1 MEINRT
7 NTDTGEKPGRKIIK
21 ITILCVLAVLMNIL
35 LNNFVMNFLRL
46 PLFLDTVF
54 TAAAAFTAGIIP
66 GMVVAV
72 LNWLSAC
79 IYYKEIQYYVFC
91 SIAEVFIICAFK
103 PSAPDVQNFAS
114 KERVTASYAALV
126 SKLFLLYI
134 FCVVTVS
141 VLGGVIDYLSQ
152 LFTKTYSLH
161 SSVEDTFKPGL
172 IMSNLPLLAV
182 NILSRIPVN
191 IVDRFIVIFGGY
203 FISRALVKIIK

>member
-1 MEINRT
+1 MEINKT
-7 NTDTGEKPGRKIIK
+7 NAAAGEKPGRKIIK
-21 ITILCVLAVLMNIL
+21 IIILCVMAVIMNIL

-54 TAAAAFTAGIIP
+54 TAAVAFTAGIIP
-66 GMVVAV
+66 GVIVAV
-72 LNWLSAC
+72 LNWLCAC
-79 IYYKEIQYYVFC
+79 IYYKDIQFYVLC
-91 SIAEVFIICAFK
+91 IIAEVLIICIFK
-103 PSAPDVQNFAS
+103 PPTPNDQNFAS
-114 KERVTASYAALV
+114 KEMITASYAALI

-134 FCVVTVS
+134 LCAVTVS
-141 VLGGVIDYLSQ
+141 VLGGTIDYLSQ
-152 LFTKTYSLH
+152 LFSNTHSLH

-203 FISRALVKIIK
+203 FISRALVKVIK